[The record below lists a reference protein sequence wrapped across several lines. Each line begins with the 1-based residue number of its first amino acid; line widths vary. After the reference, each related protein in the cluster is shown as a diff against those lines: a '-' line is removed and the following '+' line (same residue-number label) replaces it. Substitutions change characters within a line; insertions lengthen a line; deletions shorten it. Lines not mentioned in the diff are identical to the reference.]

1 MVSRVLARTR
11 ELTVRTILGASR
23 NRIVRSLITEG
34 VLLAMFGGLVGWVL
48 AYSSLGLLVSF
59 TSRYTSLASQLQFTP
74 QVGAFCFLISV
85 GCGVAI
91 GLLPALGVR
100 FTPLFTTEVGN
111 TSLSSGRLNSK
122 GRGVLIATQLA
133 LSVILLVG
141 AGLALRTVMQLE
153 RVDAGFQPMA
163 F

>member
-1 MVSRVLARTR
+1 YPKSKGYEVSLQPVHEELSRGIRPVLIVLAAASGLLLLLACANVTGIMVSRVLARTR

-59 TSRYTSLASQLQFTP
+59 TSKFTSLSSQLEFTP
-74 QVGAFCFLISV
+74 QVGAVCFLLSL

-100 FTPLFTTEVGN
+100 YTPMFTMEVGN
-111 TSLSSGRLNSK
+111 ASL
-122 GRGVLIATQLA
+122 
-133 LSVILLVG
+133 
-141 AGLALRTVMQLE
+141 
-153 RVDAGFQPMA
+153 P
-163 F
+163 